1 MVLLLDFKKCLGT
14 VAYPI
19 LSTSQSEF
27 MICLPCK
34 TVAETSAP
42 MSAELATYAM
52 LYFLSSL
59 VRYHPDYMDAI
70 AQSSDAWLIESFV
83 KSAPL
88 DLMRSLTARVLGYSL
103 VMERSR

>member
-1 MVLLLDFKKCLGT
+1 MVLLLDFKKALGS

-34 TVAETSAP
+34 TDAGTSRP
-42 MSAELATYAM
+42 MNPEVATYAM

-59 VRYHPDYMDAI
+59 VRYHLDYMDSI

-103 VMERSR
+103 VMEKSR